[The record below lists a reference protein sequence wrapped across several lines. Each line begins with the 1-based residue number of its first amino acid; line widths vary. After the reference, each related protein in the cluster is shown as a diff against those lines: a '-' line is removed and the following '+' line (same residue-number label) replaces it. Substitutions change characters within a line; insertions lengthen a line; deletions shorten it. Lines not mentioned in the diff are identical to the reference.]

1 MTTHKPRHA
10 ESKLHRKLVL
20 FTVALERQLAH
31 FPSCHKHAISQ
42 RLRNLNLDVYELVV
56 EAQKSFH
63 KKTPLGKLD
72 KAHEKVRMLLWVAFE
87 MKLFAANKDARFV
100 ELIMQFAERPE
111 ETGVPIGNLLSQVS
125 ANVTLNSLDHFCKR
139 DLGLAHYGR
148 YMDDSIMI
156 VANRR
161 HGEEVLDA
169 ITDHLAQMRLEISH
183 YRLHPIRR
191 GANFVGFRT
200 WRDARFIRKHC
211 LREFRRDVRAG
222 RIESAISRLGH
233 ARKTHSLQHM
243 LHYAKDHHHDLY
255 RRLPQSLVAAHR
267 RHARNA

>member
-87 MKLFAANKDARFV
+87 MSLFASNK
-100 ELIMQFAERPE
+100 
-111 ETGVPIGNLLSQVS
+111 
-125 ANVTLNSLDHFCKR
+125 
-139 DLGLAHYGR
+139 
-148 YMDDSIMI
+148 
-156 VANRR
+156 
-161 HGEEVLDA
+161 
-169 ITDHLAQMRLEISH
+169 
-183 YRLHPIRR
+183 
-191 GANFVGFRT
+191 
-200 WRDARFIRKHC
+200 
-211 LREFRRDVRAG
+211 G
-222 RIESAISRLGH
+222 RIEESPAEADRKYLHLSAMWDEIGAMIGGWINKEFAQPASPEAP
-233 ARKTHSLQHM
+233 ARE
-243 LHYAKDHHHDLY
+243 
-255 RRLPQSLVAAHR
+255 AA
-267 RHARNA
+267 